1 MTCPKCGSE
10 NVSVQAVTTVREKP
24 KHGIVWWILIGWW
37 LEPLLWIFLTIPRL
51 LVALFGRNKKNRQR
65 DAHGGH
71 LPKLRP
77 PLEGLKRNNVVQR
90 DGFLVCSVLFL
101 VLGV

>member
-51 LVALFGRNKKNRQR
+51 LVALFGRNKKTVSETHTEAICQSC
-65 DAHGGH
+65 GH
-71 LPKLRP
+71 RWK
-77 PLEGLKRNNVVQR
+77 V
-90 DGFLVCSVLFL
+90 
-101 VLGV
+101 